1 MRRAPAVVLALLLA
15 PLAVWAQDGQAER
28 RRVPDDSV
36 EIYARGCLKG
46 RVFTAVSRPEG
57 ENAMR
62 GPDVTGR
69 HFRLAGKRPVMDE
82 VKKLN
87 GQLVEV
93 EGLVLKSALTS
104 STGVRIGG
112 ARVVIGAQGMD
123 PNASGSRDMRG
134 PGTAVLD
141 LTAVRYLSGTCPLTR

>member
-1 MRRAPAVVLALLLA
+1 MRHVSAIVLVLLLA
-15 PLAVWAQDGQAER
+15 PLWARAQDGRPER

-69 HFRLAGKRPVMDE
+69 HFRLAGKKPVMAD
-82 VKKLN
+82 VKKFD

-93 EGLVLKSALTS
+93 EGLVLKSALAS

-123 PNASGSRDMRG
+123 PNTGGSRDMRG
-134 PGTAVLD
+134 PGAAVLD